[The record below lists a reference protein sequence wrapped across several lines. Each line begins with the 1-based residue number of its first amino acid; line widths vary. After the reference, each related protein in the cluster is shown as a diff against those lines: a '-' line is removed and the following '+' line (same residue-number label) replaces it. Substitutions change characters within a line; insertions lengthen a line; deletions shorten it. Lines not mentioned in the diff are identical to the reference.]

1 MATVENLH
9 DLTNRRAMYE
19 IPVKPADEKKPVKI
33 PVTILGHRVAYGRI
47 ELLVAP
53 INGSGTFYAHYLSQ
67 GKKRKVE
74 SLLEIEPS

>member
-19 IPVKPADEKKPVKI
+19 IPVKPADEKQPVKI

-47 ELLVAP
+47 ELLV
-53 INGSGTFYAHYLSQ
+53 SSDQ
-67 GKKRKVE
+67 RKRNVLRALPFPGEETKG
-74 SLLEIEPS
+74 